1 MIVFCNKIESI
12 QKETTRYML
21 SLSLSLLTHLLLALA
36 MPPLFQRNYFFP
48 ANFRLSTLIH
58 LRNVVSGFGKKGSA
72 SLGARQPGKT

>member
-1 MIVFCNKIESI
+1 MIVFCNIIESI

-21 SLSLSLLTHLLLALA
+21 SLSLSTHTSSVSLSHA
-36 MPPLFQRNYFFP
+36 PIFQRNYFFP
-48 ANFRLSTLIH
+48 ANFRFSTLIH